1 MWSGDFTI
9 DIQDAIDKLGHSAVY
24 VHCLCLMILDTLTCS
39 LLFFQSNF
47 INFVDFDLNWEIV
60 L

>member
-1 MWSGDFTI
+1 MWSEDYI
-9 DIQDAIDKLGHSAVY
+9 VDIQDAKLGHSAVY
-24 VHCLCLMILDTLTCS
+24 LHCLCLTILDTLTCS